1 MIESLPWDRK
11 EGETLST
18 ELNEKIALA
27 MGWRYDTENEKW
39 FNHYGA
45 QINHLPDFMGSRS
58 GIESVVD
65 YFRSITKDEF
75 FSEFH
80 PKMSPEQVCKLTLK
94 ALKK

>member
-1 MIESLPWDRK
+1 MD
-11 EGETLST
+11 T

-45 QINHLPDFMGSRS
+45 QINPLPDFTGSGA
-58 GIESVVD
+58 GIEAVID
-65 YFRSITKDEF
+65 HFRSKNKDEF
-75 FSEFH
+75 FFEFH
-80 PKMSPEQVCKLTLK
+80 PKMSPEQVCKLALK